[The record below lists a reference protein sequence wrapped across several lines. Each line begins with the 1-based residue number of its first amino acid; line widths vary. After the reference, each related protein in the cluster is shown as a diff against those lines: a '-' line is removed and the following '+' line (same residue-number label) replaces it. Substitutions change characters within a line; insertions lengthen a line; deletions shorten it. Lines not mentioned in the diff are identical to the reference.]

1 MNPTSLILRNNNF
14 LGSGIVTIAS
24 KCGEGKTLLCNSMLY
39 HFLES
44 GINVIMFSEGVIRKI
59 RPTKKGFKA
68 IAILSE
74 NFGTYD
80 NTVDRF
86 NKVLNHNIPFLKGQ
100 TVVILDSPLFITHNT
115 ESMVYDKIKCENTR
129 YVLFE
134 KINSNK
140 ILSYTKTGGGNSYE
154 AARRNIESLQE
165 LSRKFN
171 ISIITTTQLNR
182 GFSVHP
188 IESIN
193 TQLAMN
199 SNLIITSEK
208 NRDTIESGYN
218 LKIIKSRYSH
228 ANQHIECIYD
238 INSHSFVTKR

>member
-14 LGSGIVTIAS
+14 LGRGIVTIAS
-24 KCGEGKTLLCNSMLY
+24 KSGEGKTLLCNSMLY

-100 TVVILDSPLFITHNT
+100 TVVILDSPLFLTHNS

-129 YVLFE
+129 RVLFE

-140 ILSYTKTGGGNSYE
+140 IISYTKSYNSYE
-154 AARRNIESLQE
+154 SARRNIESLQE

-171 ISIITTTQLNR
+171 MSIITTTQLNR
-182 GFSVHP
+182 TSSRHSV
-188 IESIN
+188 ENVN
-193 TQLAMN
+193 THLAMH

-208 NRDTIESGYN
+208 RSSSFEAISF
-218 LKIIKSRYSH
+218 LSLRYS
-228 ANQHIECIYD
+228 ATSVIKFLGKGCNCSEYL
-238 INSHSFVTKR
+238 SFLAAS

>member
-140 ILSYTKTGGGNSYE
+140 ILSYTKKLGNYE
-154 AARRNIESLQE
+154 SAKRNIEALQE

-171 ISIITTTQLNR
+171 MSIITTTQLNR
-182 GFSVHP
+182 ISVDTNNS
-188 IESIN
+188 IQNIN
-193 TQLAMN
+193 THLAMH
-199 SNLIITSEK
+199 SNLVITSEK

-218 LKIIKSRYSH
+218 LKIIKSRYSSV
-228 ANQHIECIYD
+228 NQHIECIYD